1 MLPLLYFQLWR
12 SNYGVGH
19 WKARRQFPLKMT
31 VTSALANVGS
41 KIDGP
46 FVVPTAIIL
55 FVMDKGLR
63 NKHVLVD
70 LIYGILGVPTV

>member
-1 MLPLLYFQLWR
+1 
-12 SNYGVGH
+12 
-19 WKARRQFPLKMT
+19 MT

-46 FVVPTAIIL
+46 FVFHAAIIL
-55 FVMDKGLR
+55 FVMDEGLR

-70 LIYGILGVPTV
+70 LIYGILGGSSPFSFGLCTLMVAPHPIDSINCGRL